1 MKIVFHKKF
10 NKKFEKL
17 PQKTKEKFYEK
28 LTLFEINQFDQGLNN
43 HRVNYPYL
51 GCRSINITGDIR
63 ALYEAIADTV
73 TFIYIGT
80 HSELYK

>member
-28 LTLFEINQFDQGLNN
+28 LRSYIDYGVYPGEVFIVERGL
-43 HRVNYPYL
+43 
-51 GCRSINITGDIR
+51 
-63 ALYEAIADTV
+63 
-73 TFIYIGT
+73 YIMWRD
-80 HSELYK
+80 